1 MMLPQNVA
9 IVASHGDDGG
19 TSLVPNEVALRC

>member
-9 IVASHGDDGG
+9 IIASHGDDGD
-19 TSLVPNEVALRC
+19 TSLVPNEVTLRC